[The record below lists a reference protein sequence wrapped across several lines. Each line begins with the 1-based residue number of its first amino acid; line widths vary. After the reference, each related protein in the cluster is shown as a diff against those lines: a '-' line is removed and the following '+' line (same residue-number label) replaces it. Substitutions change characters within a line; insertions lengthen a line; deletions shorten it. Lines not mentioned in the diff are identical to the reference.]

1 MIDNE
6 LINNRPKELLE
17 IPYYT
22 KLPEN
27 GFRINYDSLPSY
39 LNMDL
44 YTLCGIQPKTL
55 DLIENVKQFGFN
67 LQPSQKEVEYYR
79 KRNTKF
85 QIINVVVNIHTF
97 KRDNNNNVFA
107 YPYSISFVP
116 GPKRGIPE
124 ERGIDFIDSF
134 NIEEFSQKQ
143 QGIFTDFSPFKPIQT
158 GFFTLGGLFL
168 APDVEC
174 HTDTVG
180 FVLESFFLPID
191 IDMEIERIPMPGPY
205 LDQLINEKYNK
216 YRLKRYYKPFTNLI
230 PRKIWGCD
238 SPIEL
243 FLIQALASKNLF
255 PVIQTLIFKNG
266 HVYDNFYDMI
276 KNKIFIKGNEIIT
289 EADLYF
295 PKSKLA
301 IFCDSS
307 QFHRG
312 KKNKNK
318 DELIDIELS
327 KIGINTLRFSGK
339 EIVENINSCVD
350 KVLKNI
356 K

>member
-1 MIDNE
+1 
-6 LINNRPKELLE
+6 
-17 IPYYT
+17 
-22 KLPEN
+22 
-27 GFRINYDSLPSY
+27 
-39 LNMDL
+39 
-44 YTLCGIQPKTL
+44 
-55 DLIENVKQFGFN
+55 
-67 LQPSQKEVEYYR
+67 
-79 KRNTKF
+79 
-85 QIINVVVNIHTF
+85 
-97 KRDNNNNVFA
+97 
-107 YPYSISFVP
+107 
-116 GPKRGIPE
+116 
-124 ERGIDFIDSF
+124 
-134 NIEEFSQKQ
+134 
-143 QGIFTDFSPFKPIQT
+143 
-158 GFFTLGGLFL
+158 
-168 APDVEC
+168 
-174 HTDTVG
+174 
-180 FVLESFFLPID
+180 
-191 IDMEIERIPMPGPY
+191 
-205 LDQLINEKYNK
+205 
-216 YRLKRYYKPFTNLI
+216 
-230 PRKIWGCD
+230 
-238 SPIEL
+238 
-243 FLIQALASKNLF
+243 LASKNLF